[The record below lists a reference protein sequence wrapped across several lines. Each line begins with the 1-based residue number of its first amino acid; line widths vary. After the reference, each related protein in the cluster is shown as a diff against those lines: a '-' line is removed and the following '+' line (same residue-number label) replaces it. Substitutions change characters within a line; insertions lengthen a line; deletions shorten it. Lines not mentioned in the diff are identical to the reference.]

1 MAAKKPSPALQ
12 SLLDVFS
19 EVEDPR
25 VARTRAHP
33 LVNVLTMSLFGA
45 LAGAD
50 GWDALAEYAVVQ
62 EEFFAEFL
70 DMPHGTPSADTF
82 RRVFEALNPQAFQTA
97 FRSWLEPLL
106 GELQGQSVA
115 IDGKTLRG
123 ALAHSRGRRGPFHL
137 LHVWATEQ
145 RLLLAQSAVET
156 AGHEAGAALELLS
169 GLELRGATITADA
182 AYCNAEVID
191 VIRERGAHYV
201 LALKG
206 NQGALHDH
214 VVRCFDSVPRS
225 ETEVDIQAED
235 GHGRT
240 EQRIVRALPIGA
252 LPEKIRATWKD
263 LKSIVEVVR
272 VRAAKSLSVTRAFY
286 VTSHPPKAHALATRI
301 RDHWKIENQLHHVLD
316 VSFGD
321 DRRKIRSE
329 NGAQNFALVC
339 RHALALI
346 KLNPIKKSVAAKKRL
361 AMWNPMNALKL
372 LTYGF
377 HEA

>member
-1 MAAKKPSPALQ
+1 MARNKPPDALQ

-33 LVNVLTMSLFGA
+33 LVNILTMSLFGA

-50 GWDALAEYAVVQ
+50 GWEALADYAVAQ

-82 RRVFEALNPQAFQTA
+82 RRVFESLDPQAFQQA

-106 GELQGQSVA
+106 GDLQGQTVA

-123 ALAHSRGRRGPFHL
+123 ALAHARGRRGPFHL

-145 RLLLAQSAVET
+145 RLLLGQSAVET
-156 AGHEAGAALELLS
+156 AGHESTAAVALLS
-169 GLELRGATITADA
+169 GLHLKGATVTADA
-182 AYCNAEVID
+182 ASCNAEVTKA
-191 VIRERGAHYV
+191 IRERGAHYV

-206 NQGALHDH
+206 NQSALHDH
-214 VVRCFDSVPRS
+214 VVRCFDSVPRNDPHTAV
-225 ETEVDIQAED
+225 ENDE
-235 GHGRT
+235 GHGRV
-240 EQRIVRALPIGA
+240 EKRIVRAMPVGELPGIIHA
-252 LPEKIRATWKD
+252 PWSD
-263 LKSIVEVVR
+263 LKSIVEVLRIR
-272 VRAAKSLSVTRAFY
+272 VGHELSVTRAFY
-286 VTSHPPKAHALATRI
+286 ITSHAPKAKLLAASI
-301 RDHWKIENQLHHVLD
+301 RDHWKIENELHYVLD

-329 NGAQNFALVC
+329 YGAQNFALVC
-339 RHALALI
+339 RHALSLI
-346 KLNPIKKSVAAKKRL
+346 KRDPRKKSVAGKKRL
-361 AMWNPMNALKL
+361 AMWNPRHALEL

-377 HEA
+377 QDV

>member
-1 MAAKKPSPALQ
+1 VAAKKPSPALQ

-70 DMPHGTPSADTF
+70 DMPHGPPSADTF
-82 RRVFEALNPQAFQTA
+82 RRVFEALDPQAFQMA
-97 FRSWLEPLL
+97 FRAWLKPLL
-106 GELQGQSVA
+106 GDLQGQTVA

-156 AGHEAGAALELLS
+156 AGHEAAAALELLS

-182 AYCNAEVID
+182 AYCNAD
-191 VIRERGAHYV
+191 VTEAIRERGAHYV
-201 LALKG
+201 IALKG
-206 NQGALHDH
+206 NQAALHDH

-225 ETEVDIQAED
+225 DTDIDMQADD
-235 GHGRT
+235 GHGRQ
-240 EQRIVRALPIGA
+240 ERRIVRALPLSA
-252 LPEKIRATWKD
+252 LPQKVGTPWKD
-263 LKSIVEVVR
+263 LRSIVEVIR
-272 VRAAKSLSVTRAFY
+272 VRADKSLSVTRAFY
-286 VTSHPPKAHALATRI
+286 VTSHPPKANALATRI
-301 RDHWKIENQLHHVLD
+301 RDHWKIENQLHHILD
-316 VSFGD
+316 VSFSD

-329 NGAQNFALVC
+329 YGAQNFALVC

-377 HEA
+377 HET